1 MDRDVG
7 CPLCEEYEGTP
18 RQVEAHISSKADDAH
33 QGESGVE
40 YREELLE
47 RRDAAEEAAMGGESD
62 PEADGGGPEESAGA
76 AAEADADG
84 ETDAPADV
92 QGVLEA
98 TEEEPPTGEVG
109 EAAPDEPAEADDDG
123 GDGAMVGALLLLV
136 FVIYVIGNGEV
147 ELPSFGELL
156 GMAGLVQED
165 GSSVGG
171 SDGVFAP

>member
-47 RRDAAEEAAMGGESD
+47 RRDAAEEAAMAGESD
-62 PEADGGGPEESAGA
+62 PEADGGGPEESAGGA

-84 ETDAPADV
+84 ETDAPPDV

-98 TEEEPPTGEVG
+98 TEEEPPAGEVG
-109 EAAPDEPAEADDDG
+109 EADPAESPEADDG
-123 GDGAMVGALLLLV
+123 GDGAMVGILLLLV
-136 FVIYVIGNGEV
+136 FVIYVIGNDEV

-156 GMAGLVQED
+156 GMVGLVQED